1 MGLVSTKFF
10 RAILGKKDV
19 RILMMGLDAA
29 GKTTTLYK
37 LKLGEVV
44 TAIPTIGYNV
54 ETIEYKNV
62 NLTTWDVGGRTKLRA
77 LWRHYMQNTSGV
89 IFMVDSND
97 RERMPEATKEL
108 RHLIEEPLLRD
119 IPVLVIANKQDLP
132 DAMSISEIADQL
144 DLYDSLAGRRWHIQA
159 ACATAGDGLYDGLDW
174 LSDAIAGHLFDKSAE
189 RPAPAPVSSTVVAGG
204 DAGDALSPKGE
215 SWNPWRQLMAAFH
228 GAKPAVSG

>member
-44 TAIPTIGYNV
+44 TTIPTIGFNV

-62 NLTTWDVGGRTKLRA
+62 NLTTWDVGGRGKIRPLY
-77 LWRHYMQNTSGV
+77 RHYMQNTNGV
-89 IFMVDSND
+89 IFVVDSND
-97 RERMPEATKEL
+97 RERMPEAMDEL
-108 RHLIEEPLLRD
+108 RRLIEEPQLRD
-119 IPVLVIANKQDLP
+119 IPVLIIANKQDLP
-132 DAMSISEIADQL
+132 NAMSITEIVDHLAL
-144 DLYDSLAGRRWHIQA
+144 RDLASRRWHIQA
-159 ACATAGDGLYDGLDW
+159 ACATVGDGLYDGLDW